1 MDAASKA
8 SDSDFDASGS
18 SSSQKKKTPKK
29 SEKKTNEAKSNAS
42 KRKKPENDK
51 EKGKKAKA
59 TKTAASSSFPSSS
72 SSVGSASATPVP
84 NKPKA
89 APVKSEDAFQV
100 VLDYLVQ
107 QNRPYSY
114 IQIFDNL
121 HGVVKKNDVPKIC
134 DKLVADGK
142 LVEFVFGK
150 AKVYMADQSQY
161 AAPDPAELEVM
172 DAEVTQ
178 KQAELNGLKQQFSQL
193 DAECHALEAQPTNSQ
208 ADELIRSLDAEI
220 DAKTKKLTTLSTSM
234 TMISAAEVNAVKEK
248 LKAAFKQW
256 KLRKTAAMEMVN
268 SALGES
274 SKKPRDFLEER
285 GCDTDEDAGVKM
297 DDVVHFIK

>member
-1 MDAASKA
+1 
-8 SDSDFDASGS
+8 
-18 SSSQKKKTPKK
+18 
-29 SEKKTNEAKSNAS
+29 
-42 KRKKPENDK
+42 
-51 EKGKKAKA
+51 
-59 TKTAASSSFPSSS
+59 
-72 SSVGSASATPVP
+72 
-84 NKPKA
+84 
-89 APVKSEDAFQV
+89 
-100 VLDYLVQ
+100 
-107 QNRPYSY
+107 
-114 IQIFDNL
+114 
-121 HGVVKKNDVPKIC
+121 
-134 DKLVADGK
+134 LVADGK

-178 KQAELNGLKQQFSQL
+178 KQAELNGLKQQVSQL